1 MNTTYTTTNTTT
13 AVHDLVAK
21 LERAWNSADGSAFG
35 AVFTDDADFID
46 IRGSHHHGRTEIG
59 HGHQA
64 IFDTIYKGSNVQYSV
79 VSATTIGDNAIF
91 GIVAATLD
99 VPSGSLQGVHESR
112 ISVLLINEATTGWR
126 VRSFHN
132 TIVEV

>member
-1 MNTTYTTTNTTT
+1 MNSTHTTTV
-13 AVHDLVAK
+13 VHDLVGE
-21 LERAWNSADGSAFG
+21 LERAWNSADGGAFA

-64 IFDTIYKGSNVQYSV
+64 IFDTIYKGSNVRYSV
-79 VSATTIGDNAIF
+79 VSATPVADNAVL
-91 GIVAATLD
+91 GIIEATLD
-99 VPSGSLQGVHESR
+99 TPGGPLQGVHDSR
-112 ISVLLINEATTGWR
+112 ISVVVVNDATTGWR

-132 TIVEV
+132 TIVVD